1 MDGLDSRSP
10 MARKVPGHPFF
21 KFVQGSL
28 HNNNNSISKDVR
40 GCLIVVHTEQLTS
53 ANKCYI
59 LQICYDF

>member
-28 HNNNNSISKDVR
+28 HNIIGGLSDLGLQSIEK
-40 GCLIVVHTEQLTS
+40 Q
-53 ANKCYI
+53 
-59 LQICYDF
+59 F